1 MITRS
6 FRYCRITT
14 GAPSAPW
21 IVLLYAPRST
31 PPRTQIVS
39 PGFPVPRAP
48 DSAVARSHG
57 RAVVPWPEDFPVGA
71 TKCDRGTGAAA
82 ASIWAAAAT
91 ANILRENTLQLGHD
105 EHVKTGT
112 RAWRL
117 RRAQPDWRGRSH
129 APHRHV
135 DHSTVVSSTRHVRPP
150 QMLHTP
156 HLKTISRID
165 HPTQVHRYPTLLAR
179 IVDHDHGASCLIRIG
194 TYEDRRRLRAP
205 ACGEHRV
212 GARSEERR

>member
-1 MITRS
+1 MRRVWRCGGIK
-6 FRYCRITT
+6 T
-14 GAPSAPW
+14 GAPPTRW
-21 IVLLYAPRST
+21 FCPVYAPGY
-31 PPRTQIVS
+31 PPPGTQIVS
-39 PGFPVPRAP
+39 PGFTAPRAP

-57 RAVVPWPEDFPVGA
+57 RAVVPWPEDLPVGA
-71 TKCDRGTGAAA
+71 TKCERGAGAAA

-91 ANILRENTLQLGHD
+91 ANILRENTLQLRHNK
-105 EHVKTGT
+105 HVKTGT

-135 DHSTVVSSTRHVRPP
+135 DHSTVVSSTRHGRPP
-150 QMLHTP
+150 QILHIP
-156 HLKTISRID
+156 HLKTISRIE

-212 GARSEERR
+212 GAP